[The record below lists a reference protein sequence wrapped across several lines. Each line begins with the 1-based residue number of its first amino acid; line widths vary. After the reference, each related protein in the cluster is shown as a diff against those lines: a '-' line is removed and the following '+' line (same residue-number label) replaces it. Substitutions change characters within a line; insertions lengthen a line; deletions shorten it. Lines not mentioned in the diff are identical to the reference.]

1 MNSAGEK
8 RFGKIILIIL
18 LILAVIW
25 ISPLWLIV
33 SNSLKSLIEIYKNP
47 LGAPINL
54 QLSNYADTLKA
65 INYPKA
71 IINSILVAA
80 LAEIMLV
87 FVGSMAAYKLART
100 STKLSKAIF
109 YTLIMAM
116 LVPFQVIMIPLYRMV
131 YDLALNNSMLALSF
145 IYMGLNLPFTI
156 FLLHGSVQTIPS
168 ELDEAALI
176 DGCNSFQIYRRIIM
190 PMLIPSIV
198 TVIVLSLIAIW
209 NEYFIAT
216 LMINDKNMYTLPM
229 FAMNFVSKY
238 LKKWNLQLPAIVLS
252 AIPIVAFY
260 FGMQKYVVKGISDG
274 AVKG

>member
-1 MNSAGEK
+1 
-8 RFGKIILIIL
+8 
-18 LILAVIW
+18 
-25 ISPLWLIV
+25 
-33 SNSLKSLIEIYKNP
+33 
-47 LGAPINL
+47 
-54 QLSNYADTLKA
+54 
-65 INYPKA
+65 
-71 IINSILVAA
+71 
-80 LAEIMLV
+80 
-87 FVGSMAAYKLART
+87 
-100 STKLSKAIF
+100 
-109 YTLIMAM
+109 
-116 LVPFQVIMIPLYRMV
+116 
-131 YDLALNNSMLALSF
+131 
-145 IYMGLNLPFTI
+145 
-156 FLLHGSVQTIPS
+156 
-168 ELDEAALI
+168 
-176 DGCNSFQIYRRIIM
+176 M